1 MYIYIYI
8 WNGHPYTQSHTMPRD
23 DSTSMNI
30 ERDRELLYMGC
41 IFCNGSIC
49 DIYILCFDCVLF
61 LVRVSIHVSCVRSLH
76 HVPFTFIFI
85 CVSGEGSFY

>member
-49 DIYILCFDCVLF
+49 DIYIYCVLIVFCFSFVCRFMCHVYGRCTMFHLPSF
-61 LVRVSIHVSCVRSLH
+61 L
-76 HVPFTFIFI
+76 
-85 CVSGEGSFY
+85 

>member
-61 LVRVSIHVSCVRSLH
+61 LVRVSIVMCHVYGRCTMFHL
-76 HVPFTFIFI
+76 P
-85 CVSGEGSFY
+85 SFL

>member
-61 LVRVSIHVSCVRSLH
+61 LVRVSIVMCTVVAPCSIYLH
-76 HVPFTFIFI
+76 
-85 CVSGEGSFY
+85 FYMCQWGGFFLLK